1 MAFHPLQE
9 TVMDPTHH
17 LHRSPTEW
25 LRESPLASYV
35 DAFTHHFAER
45 RYSSNTV
52 GTYLGCVAHF
62 VRWTTRCR
70 LDLCRIDEEAVR
82 RFLEEHLPRCNCAGP
97 VRGTRRDLR
106 AALGHLLVV
115 LRANGVIAKPSV
127 GTTPVDDE
135 LRRFDEHMHHVRG
148 LAPKTR
154 ILFLRTVRRL
164 LTEQFANQ
172 PVVLSSIKPDDLR
185 GFVARQSELYSTPA
199 NTGTL
204 ASALR
209 GYFRFRAACGDQVHG
224 LIGVVCYPANWQLAS
239 LPKALSAAEIERL
252 LGALGH
258 DGPSARRADA
268 IVRCALDL
276 GLRSSEVAKL
286 GLDDI
291 DWHAG
296 TVTLRGTKSRREDI
310 LPLPAATGRAIADY
324 LKFERPQTTNRAVF
338 VRHIAPRDQPIGPD
352 VVGKAIRQAY
362 ARAGL
367 PYTRAHLLRH
377 TMASRLLAGG
387 SSLKEVAD
395 VLRHRSLN
403 TTLIYAK
410 LDSRN
415 LAAVALAWP
424 GCAA

>member
-1 MAFHPLQE
+1 
-9 TVMDPTHH
+9 MDPTRH

-25 LRESPLASYV
+25 LRESPLAAYV
-35 DAFTHHFAER
+35 EAFTHHFVER
-45 RYSSNTV
+45 CYASATV
-52 GTYLGCVAHF
+52 RTYLGCIAHF
-62 VRWTTRCR
+62 ARWTIRCR
-70 LDLCRIDEEAVR
+70 LDICRIDEEAVW
-82 RFLEEHLPRCNCAGP
+82 RFLDDHLPRCTCARP
-97 VRGTRRDLR
+97 VQGTRRDLR
-106 AALGHLLVV
+106 AALGHLLGV
-115 LRANGVIAKPSV
+115 LRAHAVIAEPAPA
-127 GTTPVDDE
+127 TTPVDQE
-135 LRRFDEHMHHVRG
+135 LRRFDDHMHHVRG

-154 ILFLRTVRRL
+154 SMALRIVRRL
-164 LTEQFANQ
+164 LLEQFADR
-172 PVVLSSIKPDDLR
+172 PVVIAAIKPEDVR
-185 GFVARQSELYSTPA
+185 RFVAGQSELYSTPA
-199 NTGTL
+199 GVGTL
-204 ASALR
+204 AAALR
-209 GYFRFRAACGDQVHG
+209 SYFRFRAGCGDQIRG

-239 LPKALSAAEIERL
+239 LPKALSGTEVKRL
-252 LGALGH
+252 LGSLGH
-258 DGPSARRADA
+258 DGPSARRAIA

-291 DWHAG
+291 DWRAG

-310 LPLPAATGRAIADY
+310 LPLPVATGRAIADY

-352 VVGKAIRQAY
+352 VVGKAIRHAY

-377 TMASRLLAGG
+377 TMASRLLEGG